1 LEHHLIV
8 VVKKAGKAV
17 IAADTMSSFGDT
29 KVSAAYTGNRSK
41 IVKCGDTYLGLAGAS
56 AHNNVFRSIVNHYGK
71 TLSFKDTDDIF
82 ETYRKLHM
90 ILKDEYFVIPTEGE
104 KDTYESSQ
112 IDALITNPFGIF
124 GMYTWREVYK
134 YERFWAL
141 GSGFEY
147 AMGAL
152 HAVYDND
159 LNAEAIAEIG
169 INAACEFDNG
179 SGLPLIMHTVTLK
192 QPMRKTVRRK
202 QTSR

>member
-1 LEHHLIV
+1 MSIIV

-29 KVSAAYTGNRSK
+29 KVSATYTGNRSK
-41 IVKCGDTYLGLAGAS
+41 IVKCGETYLGLAGAS

-71 TLSFKDTDDIF
+71 NLSFKNIDDIF

-90 ILKDEYFVIPTEGE
+90 ILKDEYFVVPTEGE

-112 IDALITNPFGIF
+112 IDALIANPFGIF
-124 GMYTWREVYK
+124 GIYTWREVYE
-134 YERFWAL
+134 YERFCAL

-152 HAVYDND
+152 HAVYESD
-159 LNAEAIAEIG
+159 LSAEEIAAIG
-169 INAACEFDNG
+169 ISAACEFDNG
-179 SGLPLIMHTVTLK
+179 SGLPLTMHTLELK
-192 QPMRKTVRRK
+192 QTTRKTIRRK
-202 QTSR
+202 K